1 MKKMVLLLAAAAA
14 ALLALPSAYAVE
26 LSCHNIFQNNMCLQ
40 RRAPIKIS
48 GKADPGKTVTVTLE
62 GSQAKP
68 ATAKVD
74 AKGEWEA
81 KLGPCE
87 AGGPYK
93 VKVTDGASTITFDN
107 VLVGEVWIC
116 AGQSNMELPVS
127 TGNTMI
133 QIKNHQQE
141 AAAANYPR
149 IRLFEVPKTK
159 APGDEFDEVVG
170 AGRNTGAWME
180 CSPQTVPNFSAAGY
194 FFARQLQ

>member
-1 MKKMVLLLAAAAA
+1 MKKMTLLLTAAVA
-14 ALLALPSAYAVE
+14 ALLALPSAYAAQ

-48 GKADPGKTVTVTLE
+48 GKADPGTSVTVTIE
-62 GSQAKP
+62 GAQAKP
-68 ATAKVD
+68 ATVKAD

-81 KLGPCE
+81 KLDPCE

-159 APGDEFDEVVG
+159 APGDEFEEIVG
-170 AGRNTGAWME
+170 AGRNTGVWME
-180 CSPQTVPNFSAAGY
+180 CSP
-194 FFARQLQ
+194 